1 VQEVDRVHRRPL
13 GGLGDLPPARLAVAP
28 EARTCSKRS
37 APTAIPT
44 SYFSAFSPYVPAMPQ
59 QRAFISVTCRPG
71 MSASSSSAGLPIQW
85 PCCWHGAW

>member
-1 VQEVDRVHRRPL
+1 M
-13 GGLGDLPPARLAVAP
+13 ALAICQRHVSLSHATVAAP
-28 EARTCSKRS
+28 EARTWSKRS
-37 APTAIPT
+37 APTAIAM